1 MAASQS
7 LDVLVVGAGPTGLA
21 LAAQLHAYGARF
33 RIIDRHLDR
42 ARESR
47 ALAIQPRTL
56 EALAPFGVTDELVAR
71 GNPGVQLRMHLPGR
85 TVRLPLFDIGV
96 ADTPYPFLLFLSQAE
111 TESVLGAH
119 LAAAGTT
126 VERGTELLDMDPTAE
141 KAHAACRLRHQGGS
155 EEEVTA
161 RYVVGC
167 DGAHSTVREQA
178 GIGFEGY
185 AYPQAF
191 VLADL
196 EVDGLEKGA
205 AHGYMTEAGIVLFF
219 PLVSPASWRMIAMR
233 PPGDTEAESPVDIG
247 QLEAI
252 VDGYV
257 SGRLHLRDPVWM
269 TDFRL
274 YNRGAKNYRAGR
286 AFLAGD
292 AAHIHSPA
300 GAQGMNTGIQDSLNL
315 GWKLALVCRGAA
327 PDALLDT
334 YESERAPVGRNVL
347 RFTDRAFTIATSRNP
362 LLKLARAHV
371 APRLAPLA
379 LRLPF
384 LRAAAFRT
392 VSQLAIHYRRSLATT
407 EGPHSP
413 RHGPRA
419 GDRLPGSPGD
429 LQAMTAAPGYHLLL
443 CGRHEVW
450 DTDGIAAATGGRD
463 HLLHVHTLGTSGP
476 WRGITH
482 CLVRPDAYIGYR
494 AGGTDLTGLLRYLD
508 RWLPRADEAAH
519 SDRVTES
526 RSRRSRGSRGP
537 GGR

>member
-21 LAAQLHAYGARF
+21 LAAQLHAYGMRF
-33 RIIDRHLDR
+33 RIIDRNLDR

-56 EALAPFGVTDELVAR
+56 EALSPFGVTDELLAR
-71 GNPGVQLRMHLPGR
+71 GNPAVQLRLHLPGR
-85 TVRLPLFDIGV
+85 TVRVPLFDIGV
-96 ADTPYPFLLFLSQAE
+96 ADTKYPYLLFLSQAE
-111 TESVLGAH
+111 TESVLSGH
-119 LAAAGTT
+119 VSAAGTT
-126 VERGTELLDMDPTAE
+126 VERGTELLELDLTGEA
-141 KAHAACRLRHQGGS
+141 AYAACRLRHLDGS

-167 DGAHSTVREQA
+167 DGARSTVREQA

-185 AYPQAF
+185 AYPQTF

-205 AHGYMTEAGIVLFF
+205 AHGYLTEAGVVLFF
-219 PLVSPASWRMIAMR
+219 PLVSPASWRMLAMR
-233 PPGDTEAESPVDIG
+233 PPGDTGAESPLDLG

-252 VDGYV
+252 VERYV
-257 SGRLHLRDPVWM
+257 SDPLHLRDPVWM
-269 TDFRL
+269 TNFKL

-327 PDALLDT
+327 PEALLDT
-334 YESERAPVGRNVL
+334 YESERAPVGRKVL
-347 RFTDRAFTIATSRNP
+347 RFTDRAFTIATGRKP
-362 LLKLARAHV
+362 LLKLARARV
-371 APRLAPLA
+371 APRLAPLV

-384 LRAAAFRT
+384 MRAAAFRT
-392 VSQLAIHYRRSLATT
+392 VSQLAIHYRRSPATT
-407 EGPHSP
+407 EGPHTP
-413 RHGPRA
+413 RRGPRA
-419 GDRLPGSPGD
+419 GDRLPDATGD
-429 LQAMTAAPGYHLLL
+429 LHAMTAAPGYHLLL
-443 CGRHEVW
+443 CGRREVW
-450 DTDGIAAATGGRD
+450 DTDRIAAATGGRD
-463 HLLHVHTLGTSGP
+463 QLLHVHTLGTNGP

-482 CLVRPDAYIGYR
+482 CLVRPDGYIGYR
-494 AGGTDLTGLLRYLD
+494 AGGTDLTGLLGYLD
-508 RWLPRADEAAH
+508 RWLPR
-519 SDRVTES
+519 
-526 RSRRSRGSRGP
+526 
-537 GGR
+537 